1 MTAAI
6 VSIGSA
12 LRLAQQQ
19 APAQTPDADGIYA
32 AVLPTVSSLPRN
44 EFFISQ
50 NTVPYANTEK
60 AFPVDPNNITSKE
73 QFEAQLRNATR
84 EEQMRLRRQ
93 NTACIQVP
101 DAERDLYVSAM
112 QDYLR
117 KNAASIELQ
126 PTFVLAKPYRLL
138 KDDETKQV
146 EIAEQG
152 VFRVSAVGFSSD
164 KSIGI
169 VYVGF
174 DCMLCGR
181 WALHVLERVNG
192 KWQELP
198 TSCRRLS

>member
-1 MTAAI
+1 
-6 VSIGSA
+6 
-12 LRLAQQQ
+12 
-19 APAQTPDADGIYA
+19 
-32 AVLPTVSSLPRN
+32 
-44 EFFISQ
+44 
-50 NTVPYANTEK
+50 
-60 AFPVDPNNITSKE
+60 
-73 QFEAQLRNATR
+73 
-84 EEQMRLRRQ
+84 
-93 NTACIQVP
+93 
-101 DAERDLYVSAM
+101 M

-138 KDDETKQV
+138 KDDETKQI

-198 TSCRRLS
+198 TSCRQLS